1 MPDIDAQTNELQ
13 LPAVHI
19 TPKAH
24 ASLELEDIPEP
35 VNPQDSVGLI
45 GPQASPEPVAPVD
58 AQASS
63 ELIIL
68 PEAPAPF
75 ILPALDQN
83 KDKPTWKDLSV
94 PQSNSLSDLH
104 HPHSFIDTISAAEW
118 SYNQALEDQLYT

>member
-13 LPAVHI
+13 LPEVHA
-19 TPKAH
+19 TPKVH

-35 VNPQDSVGLI
+35 INPQDSVRLI
-45 GPQASPEPVAPVD
+45 SPQASPEPVALVD

-75 ILPALDQN
+75 VLITLDQN
-83 KDKPTWKDLSV
+83 KDNPT
-94 PQSNSLSDLH
+94 
-104 HPHSFIDTISAAEW
+104 
-118 SYNQALEDQLYT
+118 